1 MSYGKEVK
9 KALSYY
15 NKRIADLRK
24 RVDRLKSNRTY
35 VITNHHDRYKHKR
48 RENLISYYQSE
59 IAELITDKELFIQEN
74 DKSIYGRD
82 YEIWKLFYIEN
93 LTQEYIASKFGI
105 NHQRVSQI
113 LKKIDKEY
121 EDERLRNTTNWT

>member
-1 MSYGKEVK
+1 MSYGKEIR

-35 VITNHHDRYKHKR
+35 VITNYHDRYNHKR

-59 IAELITDKELFIQEN
+59 IAELISDKELFIQEN

-82 YEIWKLFYIEN
+82 YQIWKLFYIEN

>member
-1 MSYGKEVK
+1 MSYGKEIR

-15 NKRIADLRK
+15 NKRIANLRK
-24 RVDRLKSNRTY
+24 RVERLKNNRTY
-35 VITNHHDRYKHKR
+35 VITNYHDRYNHKR

-82 YEIWKLFYIEN
+82 YQIWKLFYIDN
-93 LTQEYIASKFGI
+93 LTQEYIGKIFNIS
-105 NHQRVSQI
+105 HQRVYKI
-113 LKKIDKEY
+113 LQKIDKEY
-121 EDERLRNTTNWT
+121 ELKQKVEK